1 MLACLA
7 GDPCPGRSGACRR
20 CEACGTTR
28 SFCAAAPTAS
38 ADAFGAPPTFAA
50 AFCGSPSAS
59 AGAPCGSPTAF
70 AGALGGSPT
79 ASAGAF
85 CGSSIAVTAAFGGS
99 PAAAAFGSQC
109 RDGWIC
115 GHCSCAFCSVSFPAS
130 TGRGRARRSTGP
142 DQCRSDGRARR
153 SSGEARRVLRAVHPG
168 PRGSTPAAA
177 ATPLWRQRRRLW
189 RCQHGRRQHGRRR
202 HE

>member
-7 GDPCPGRSGACRR
+7 GDPCPGRSGACR
-20 CEACGTTR
+20 CYEACGTTR
-28 SFCAAAPTAS
+28 SFCAAPPTAS
-38 ADAFGAPPTFAA
+38 TG
-50 AFCGSPSAS
+50 AFCGSPTAS

-70 AGALGGSPT
+70 AGTFGDSST

-85 CGSSIAVTAAFGGS
+85 GGSSIAVTAAFGGS

-115 GHCSCAFCSVSFPAS
+115 GHCSCAFCSVSFPAA
-130 TGRGRARRSTGP
+130 TERGRPRRSTGP

-168 PRGSTPAAA
+168 PRGSTPPA
-177 ATPLWRQRRRLW
+177 ATAALWHRRYRLW
-189 RCQHGRRQHGRRR
+189 RCQHGRRR